1 MIVPI
6 NAKFLTSAASIA
18 DAPSFAMSEVAF
30 LGRSNV
36 GKSSLINA
44 LLARKGL
51 AKSSSTPGKTQLINF
66 FDVAFQSDAPLGL
79 RDEILNINSSGAS
92 NDRSYEQACDTC
104 EDELCSDGGSEAL
117 HDDRDDDSEAF
128 HDGHSGSNEKAP
140 CDDRSD
146 SATLYDDR
154 DNSTSPHL
162 NLAAQ
167 NSLNSSRNSLNL
179 NTQNFLNSSAEN
191 LLNSNT
197 QNSLN
202 SAAAGTLSKSS
213 SSFAHAEKDAK
224 FKEKFSLIFVDLPGF
239 GYAKVSK
246 KLHHIWQKN
255 LDEFIKNRLEI
266 KLFVHLIDARQFDLA
281 IDKNLQN
288 YLASFL
294 RGDQKVVRLYT
305 KCDKLNQSERTKLLR
320 HDPQAV
326 LVSTLKG
333 SGLAKAREIIVRGAL
348 GL

>member
-79 RDEILNINSSGAS
+79 RDEILNVNSNGAS
-92 NDRSYEQACDTC
+92 NDCSFEQICNTC
-104 EDELCSDGGSEAL
+104 EDELCGNGGSEEL
-117 HDDRDDDSEAF
+117 HDDCDDSKAF
-128 HDGHSGSNEKAP
+128 HDDHSGSNEKAP
-140 CDDRSD
+140 CGDRD
-146 SATLYDDR
+146 SATPYDDR
-154 DNSTSPHL
+154 DNSASAHL

-167 NSLNSSRNSLNL
+167 NSLNSSRNSLDL
-179 NTQNFLNSSAEN
+179 NTQNFLNLSAEN

-202 SAAAGTLSKSS
+202 LAATNTSSKSS
-213 SSFAHAEKDAK
+213 GLFTHAEKDAK

-266 KLFVHLIDARQFDLA
+266 KLFVHLIDARQFDLD

-348 GL
+348 RL

>member
-66 FDVAFQSDAPLGL
+66 FDVAFQSDALFGL
-79 RDEILNINSSGAS
+79 RDEILNINSGGAS
-92 NDRSYEQACDTC
+92 NDRSFEQACDTC
-104 EDELCSDGGSEAL
+104 EDELCGDGGSEVL
-117 HDDRDDDSEAF
+117 HDDRD
-128 HDGHSGSNEKAP
+128 N
-140 CDDRSD
+140 
-146 SATLYDDR
+146 SA
-154 DNSTSPHL
+154 SAHL

-191 LLNSNT
+191 PLNSNT

-202 SAAAGTLSKSS
+202 LAATGTSSKSS

-305 KCDKLNQSERTKLLR
+305 KADKLNQSERAKLLR

-333 SGLAKAREIIVRGAL
+333 SGLTKAREIIVRGAL

>member
-1 MIVPI
+1 MIYPSSAQFI
-6 NAKFLTSAASIA
+6 TSAANIA
-18 DAPSFAMSEVAF
+18 GAPEFAMSEVAF

-44 LLARKGL
+44 LVGRKNL

-66 FDVAFQSDAPLGL
+66 FEVKFKQKLAAD
-79 RDEILNINSSGAS
+79 
-92 NDRSYEQACDTC
+92 
-104 EDELCSDGGSEAL
+104 SDGSQNETSPDLASKEAL
-117 HDDRDDDSEAF
+117 SSVANCAQERADAATFEQNSKQKSVLNLKSASADF
-128 HDGHSGSNEKAP
+128 
-140 CDDRSD
+140 RSD
-146 SATLYDDR
+146 REIDLAAGFAPNSAQ
-154 DNSTSPHL
+154 SPEL
-162 NLAAQ
+162 NLSGRSAL
-167 NSLNSSRNSLNL
+167 SLAGNPVFSDLASLG
-179 NTQNFLNSSAEN
+179 EN
-191 LLNSNT
+191 I
-197 QNSLN
+197 
-202 SAAAGTLSKSS
+202 
-213 SSFAHAEKDAK
+213 
-224 FKEKFSLIFVDLPGF
+224 SLIFVDLPGF

-246 KLHHIWQKN
+246 KLHYIWQKN
-255 LDEFIKNRLEI
+255 LDEFIKECLNI

-305 KCDKLNQSERTKLLR
+305 KADKLNQSERAKLLR

-333 SGLAKAREIIVRGAL
+333 SGLAKAREIIVRGAF

>member
-79 RDEILNINSSGAS
+79 RDEILNINSGGAS
-92 NDRSYEQACDTC
+92 SDRSYEQACGTC
-104 EDELCSDGGSEAL
+104 ENELCADGGSEAL
-117 HDDRDDDSEAF
+117 HDDRDDDNKAF
-128 HDGHSGSNEKAP
+128 YDDHSGSNEKAP
-140 CDDRSD
+140 CGDRD
-146 SATLYDDR
+146 RATLRDDR
-154 DNSTSPHL
+154 DNSASPHI
-162 NLAAQ
+162 NLVAQ

-179 NTQNFLNSSAEN
+179 NTQNFLNLSAEN
-191 LLNSNT
+191 LLNSNV

-202 SAAAGTLSKSS
+202 LAATDTLSKSS
-213 SSFAHAEKDAK
+213 GSFARAEKDAK
-224 FKEKFSLIFVDLPGF
+224 CKEKFSLIFVDLPGF

-266 KLFVHLIDARQFDLA
+266 RLFVHLIDARQFDLA

-288 YLASFL
+288 YLVSFL

-305 KCDKLNQSERTKLLR
+305 KADKLNQSDRTKLLR

>member
-1 MIVPI
+1 MIYPSSAQFI
-6 NAKFLTSAASIA
+6 TSAANIGG
-18 DAPSFAMSEVAF
+18 APEFAMSEVAF

-44 LLARKGL
+44 LVGRKNL

-66 FDVAFQSDAPLGL
+66 FEVKFKQKLAAD
-79 RDEILNINSSGAS
+79 
-92 NDRSYEQACDTC
+92 
-104 EDELCSDGGSEAL
+104 SDGSQNETSLDLARKEAL
-117 HDDRDDDSEAF
+117 SSAANCAQDHAEAAA
-128 HDGHSGSNEKAP
+128 S
-140 CDDRSD
+140 
-146 SATLYDDR
+146 
-154 DNSTSPHL
+154 
-162 NLAAQ
+162 AQ
-167 NSLNSSRNSLNL
+167 NSKQDCVLNL
-179 NTQNFLNSSAEN
+179 KSASADFRSDRETDLAAGFAPNSA
-191 LLNSNT
+191 
-197 QNSLN
+197 QNSELN
-202 SAAAGTLSKSS
+202 FTGRSALSLADNPAFSDLAS
-213 SSFAHAEKDAK
+213 LGENI
-224 FKEKFSLIFVDLPGF
+224 SLIFVDLPGF

-246 KLHHIWQKN
+246 KLHYIWQKN

-305 KCDKLNQSERTKLLR
+305 KADKLNQSERTKLLR

-333 SGLAKAREIIVRGAL
+333 SGLAKAREIIVRGAF

>member
-1 MIVPI
+1 MIYPSSAQFI
-6 NAKFLTSAASIA
+6 TSAANITG
-18 DAPSFAMSEVAF
+18 APEFAMSEVAF

-44 LLARKGL
+44 LTGRKNL

-66 FDVAFQSDAPLGL
+66 FEVKFKQKLAAD
-79 RDEILNINSSGAS
+79 
-92 NDRSYEQACDTC
+92 
-104 EDELCSDGGSEAL
+104 SDGSQAETSPDLASKEAL
-117 HDDRDDDSEAF
+117 SLAANCAQDHADAAASAQNSKQDFVLNLKSASADF
-128 HDGHSGSNEKAP
+128 
-140 CDDRSD
+140 RSD
-146 SATLYDDR
+146 RETDLAAGFAPNSAQ
-154 DNSTSPHL
+154 NSELNFTGRSAL
-162 NLAAQ
+162 NLAGNPAFSDLA
-167 NSLNSSRNSLNL
+167 SLG
-179 NTQNFLNSSAEN
+179 EN
-191 LLNSNT
+191 I
-197 QNSLN
+197 
-202 SAAAGTLSKSS
+202 
-213 SSFAHAEKDAK
+213 
-224 FKEKFSLIFVDLPGF
+224 SLIFVDLPGF

-246 KLHHIWQKN
+246 KLHYIWQKN
-255 LDEFIKNRLEI
+255 LDEFIKERLNI

-305 KCDKLNQSERTKLLR
+305 KADKLNQSERAKLLR

-333 SGLAKAREIIVRGAL
+333 SGLAKAREIIVRGAF

>member
-1 MIVPI
+1 MIYPSSAQFI
-6 NAKFLTSAASIA
+6 TSAANIA
-18 DAPSFAMSEVAF
+18 GAPEFAMSEVAF

-44 LLARKGL
+44 LTGRKNL

-66 FDVAFQSDAPLGL
+66 FEVKFKQKLA
-79 RDEILNINSSGAS
+79 AS
-92 NDRSYEQACDTC
+92 A
-104 EDELCSDGGSEAL
+104 DGSQNETSLDLASKEAL
-117 HDDRDDDSEAF
+117 SSAANCAQDHADAAASERNLKQDFVLNLKSVSADF
-128 HDGHSGSNEKAP
+128 
-140 CDDRSD
+140 RSD
-146 SATLYDDR
+146 RETDPAAGFAPNSAQSSELNFTGR
-154 DNSTSPHL
+154 SAL
-162 NLAAQ
+162 NLAGNPAFSDLA
-167 NSLNSSRNSLNL
+167 SLG
-179 NTQNFLNSSAEN
+179 EN
-191 LLNSNT
+191 I
-197 QNSLN
+197 
-202 SAAAGTLSKSS
+202 
-213 SSFAHAEKDAK
+213 
-224 FKEKFSLIFVDLPGF
+224 SLIFVDLPGF

-246 KLHHIWQKN
+246 KLHYIWQKN
-255 LDEFIKNRLEI
+255 LDEFIKERLNI

-305 KCDKLNQSERTKLLR
+305 KADKLNQSERAKLLK

-333 SGLAKAREIIVRGAL
+333 SGLQKAREIIVRGAF